1 MLNLDWYFQEPID
14 FEHKNYILLAYLQ
27 EVDFSFSQK
36 KLSPYLLHTE
46 LLVKDMKFFIGA
58 EFELRKK
65 FIGDLKSFD
74 LERGLIR
81 EEFMKNETLDEIRD
95 IVKYSIPLLESKVD
109 LGFKLLKKYPQILF

>member
-65 FIGDLKSFD
+65 FIGDIKSFD

>member
-14 FEHKNYILLAYLQ
+14 LEHKNYILLAYLQ

-65 FIGDLKSFD
+65 FIGDIKSFD